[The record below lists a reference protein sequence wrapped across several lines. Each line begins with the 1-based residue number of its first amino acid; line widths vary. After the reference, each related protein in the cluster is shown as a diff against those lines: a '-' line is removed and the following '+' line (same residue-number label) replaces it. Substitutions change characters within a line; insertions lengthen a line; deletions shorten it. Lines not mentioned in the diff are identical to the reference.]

1 MKLKYYLLYGV
12 IYALVAGT
20 ICMEQK
26 KKLLSRNTV
35 KHGQRKNQLFLGLCA
50 CSLMVKINHLFSM
63 MKKIVEDLMK
73 IKHMELFMNFL
84 FFTNV
89 QDQMHVLL

>member
-26 KKLLSRNTV
+26 KITEQKYSKAWT
-35 KHGQRKNQLFLGLCA
+35 KEKPTFFLVCVHAL
-50 CSLMVKINHLFSM
+50 
-63 MKKIVEDLMK
+63 
-73 IKHMELFMNFL
+73 
-84 FFTNV
+84 
-89 QDQMHVLL
+89 

>member
-35 KHGQRKNQLFLGLCA
+35 KHGQRKNQLFFWSVCMLSDGKNQ
-50 CSLMVKINHLFSM
+50 SLIFHDEENCGRLD
-63 MKKIVEDLMK
+63 E
-73 IKHMELFMNFL
+73 N
-84 FFTNV
+84 
-89 QDQMHVLL
+89 